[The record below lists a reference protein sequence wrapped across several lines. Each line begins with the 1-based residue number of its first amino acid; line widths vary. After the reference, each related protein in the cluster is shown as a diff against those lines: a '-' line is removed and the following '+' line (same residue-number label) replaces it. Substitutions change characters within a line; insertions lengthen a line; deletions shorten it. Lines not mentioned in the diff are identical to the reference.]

1 MKKLLVF
8 ICLLLPVVVL
18 AQNQARVLISNVN
31 VVGDGGST
39 AMADSFYI
47 DLNEG
52 KRENNFVLYTDPGL
66 TIKADFR
73 IVAYNTKR
81 SSVKAGSI
89 KLKAVYFLYQGEKRD
104 KRTTEYI
111 MYNGQERGIQVKET
125 FIIPNGLNSSKYI
138 LTYTARIVT

>member
-8 ICLLLPVVVL
+8 ICFCFPVFVI
-18 AQNQARVLISNVN
+18 AQNQARVIISKINVE
-31 VVGDGGST
+31 GDGWSSAVT
-39 AMADSFYI
+39 DSFYV
-47 DLNEG
+47 DLNKGE
-52 KRENNFVLYTDPGL
+52 RENNNVLFTDPSL

-89 KLKAVYFLYQGEKRD
+89 KLKAVYFLNSGEKRD

-111 MYNGQERGIQVKET
+111 MYNGQERGMQVKET
-125 FIIPNGLNSSKYI
+125 FILTDGLKSYR
-138 LTYTARIVT
+138 YTLSYVARIVT

>member
-1 MKKLLVF
+1 MKKLLIF
-8 ICLLLPVVVL
+8 IYLLLPAVLL

-31 VVGDGGST
+31 VVGDGVST
-39 AMADSFYI
+39 AKAYSFNI

-52 KRENNFVLYTDPGL
+52 KRENNFVLFNDPGL
-66 TIKADFR
+66 IIKADFR

-89 KLKAVYFLYQGEKRD
+89 KLKAVYFLYAGEKRD
-104 KRTTEYI
+104 KRTSEYI

-125 FIIPNGLNSSKYI
+125 FIITNGLNSNKYT
-138 LTYTARIVT
+138 LTYTARIKT